1 MAKGQDDNAGSNGAA
16 LRFPL
21 ASLVSDGRSLEQS
34 KTTKSYPRGA
44 VLFAEGQ
51 QSRGVY
57 VLSEGRAKI
66 SIGSSEGKTLVL
78 RIAHPGDLLGVNAA
92 LTGEPYSA
100 TAETIERCRVDFISR
115 QDLLKLLERDK
126 KACLIVA
133 HTLGHTLSRF
143 IEHSRLLLLSQSAT
157 EKLAGLL
164 VRWCDEFGKRT
175 PQGIEINSGLT
186 HEEMAQMIC
195 ASRETVTR
203 VLNEF
208 KRGHIVGH
216 FNGTIL
222 VRNRRAL
229 EAAAGCGVRRLF
241 VPCCDGRHSQKR

>member
-1 MAKGQDDNAGSNGAA
+1 MLTAKGQELDDRSNGSKAQT
-16 LRFPL
+16 
-21 ASLVSDGRSLEQS
+21 SLNFLLSDGRRLGKL
-34 KTTKSYPRGA
+34 KTTKSYSRGT

-57 VLSEGRAKI
+57 VLTEGRAKI

-78 RIAHPGDLLGVNAA
+78 RIARPVDLLGLNAA

-115 QDLLKLLERDK
+115 QDLLKLLERDTN
-126 KACLIVA
+126 ACLSVA
-133 HTLGHTLSRF
+133 QILGQTLSRI

-157 EKLAGLL
+157 EKLARLL
-164 VRWCDEFGKRT
+164 VRWCDELGKPT
-175 PQGIEINSGLT
+175 PLGIEINSGLT

-208 KRGHIVGH
+208 KRGHIVGL

-222 VRNRRAL
+222 VRNQKAL
-229 EAAAGCGVRRLF
+229 ESVARY
-241 VPCCDGRHSQKR
+241 